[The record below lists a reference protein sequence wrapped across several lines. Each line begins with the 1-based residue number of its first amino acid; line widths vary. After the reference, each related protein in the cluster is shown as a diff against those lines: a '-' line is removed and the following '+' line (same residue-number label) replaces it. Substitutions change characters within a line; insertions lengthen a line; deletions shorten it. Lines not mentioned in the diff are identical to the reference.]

1 MKLFV
6 TAIGTDSGK
15 TLVSAILCRALE
27 ADYWKPIQ
35 SGTVSRDSNSVT
47 QLAPAT
53 KVHPEAYL
61 FKAPTSP
68 HKAAQLEERT
78 IDLSKFKLPKTSSNL
93 IIEGAGGIMV
103 PINDKQFVLDL
114 IIQLNVEVVL
124 VVNLYLGAINHAIL
138 TIDKLKDSGVTIRGL
153 VFNGNG
159 YEEGKE
165 YVEQYSGLP
174 IILELNQ
181 LEKVT
186 SDEVARL
193 AQKVTI

>member
-1 MKLFV
+1 
-6 TAIGTDSGK
+6 
-15 TLVSAILCRALE
+15 
-27 ADYWKPIQ
+27 
-35 SGTVSRDSNSVT
+35 
-47 QLAPAT
+47 
-53 KVHPEAYL
+53 
-61 FKAPTSP
+61 
-68 HKAAQLEERT
+68 
-78 IDLSKFKLPKTSSNL
+78 
-93 IIEGAGGIMV
+93 MV

-165 YVEQYSGLP
+165 YVAQYSGLP